1 MAWFMEYV
9 AFEVGRGGPR
19 GKRVPA
25 NALSA
30 SWNTMLAGSGAGVT
44 IRPGR
49 GATGNY
55 VLTCREPLSITE
67 LLRALE
73 GLPQTRGFVLFSATE
88 FSRWLSELERYLSGC
103 RRPDVSPMRRPT
115 PGVVM
120 NRDPGGG
127 IPPDLPD
134 PDPTRDPVEDVQ
146 AWLSTTFAVP
156 RVRGVWKNDL
166 LRPDRRTL
174 DPNRREGT
182 WGALAAAMGRAHGG
196 QWTARA
202 ISTLRGLAKAL
213 PAELSESA
221 SHDGGR
227 LARILEEKRET
238 ILEVAA
244 KHGAHNIRVFGSS
257 ARGEATERS
266 DLDLLVDVGT
276 DRSPF
281 FPGGLIAE
289 LESSLGLKVD
299 VVTEPALHWFIRDR
313 VIAEAVPL

>member
-1 MAWFMEYV
+1 
-9 AFEVGRGGPR
+9 
-19 GKRVPA
+19 
-25 NALSA
+25 
-30 SWNTMLAGSGAGVT
+30 
-44 IRPGR
+44 
-49 GATGNY
+49 
-55 VLTCREPLSITE
+55 
-67 LLRALE
+67 
-73 GLPQTRGFVLFSATE
+73 
-88 FSRWLSELERYLSGC
+88 
-103 RRPDVSPMRRPT
+103 
-115 PGVVM
+115 M
-120 NRDPGGG
+120 NHDRGGG

-146 AWLSTTFAVP
+146 AWLSTTFAEP

-166 LRPDRRTL
+166 LGPDRRTL
-174 DPNRREGT
+174 DPSRREGT

-196 QWTARA
+196 RWTAHA

-213 PAELSESA
+213 PAELPESA